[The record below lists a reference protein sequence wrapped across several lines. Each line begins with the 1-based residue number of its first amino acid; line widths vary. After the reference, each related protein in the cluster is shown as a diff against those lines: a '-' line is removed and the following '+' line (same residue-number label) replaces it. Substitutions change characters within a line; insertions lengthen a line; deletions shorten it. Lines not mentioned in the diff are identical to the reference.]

1 MRLNSKTHILGKTSI
16 NDFLK
21 NYWQKKPLLIK
32 NAIANFE
39 SPITES
45 DLFTIAQNEEAVSR
59 LIEYKQDIWQV
70 KYGPFKKSDLPKK
83 TNIPWTILVQNINHY
98 LPFAES
104 FLNLFKFI
112 PYARLDDLMIS
123 YATKKGSVGPHFDSY
138 DVFLFQAQGARE
150 WKISDQKKF
159 TLDKQS
165 SIKIITNFKSKNSWV
180 LKPGDM
186 LYLPPNIGHWGISQS
201 DDCLTYSIGFRA
213 PATFEIQSKFLDFI
227 QDHLI
232 ANENE
237 IYKDP
242 NLAPQKNPAEIS
254 SNMTKAMRN
263 IVDRL
268 RWDKSSIN
276 HFIGQLLSEPIE
288 SSIFETRKPL
298 SLKAFEK
305 RIVNKTL
312 KLNSKTRMLFIKNNF
327 YVNGEFLK
335 IDKKYTLFLKQLAND
350 REISFESTLNKSD
363 LNALGIVLLPL
374 YVAGF
379 VDFIQ

>member
-1 MRLNSKTHILGKTSI
+1 
-16 NDFLK
+16 
-21 NYWQKKPLLIK
+21 
-32 NAIANFE
+32 
-39 SPITES
+39 
-45 DLFTIAQNEEAVSR
+45 
-59 LIEYKQDIWQV
+59 
-70 KYGPFKKSDLPKK
+70 
-83 TNIPWTILVQNINHY
+83 
-98 LPFAES
+98 
-104 FLNLFKFI
+104 
-112 PYARLDDLMIS
+112 MIS

-138 DVFLFQAQGARE
+138 DVFLFQAQGVRE

-159 TLDKQS
+159 TLDKKS

-201 DDCLTYSIGFRA
+201 DDCVTYSIGFRA
-213 PATFEIQSKFLDFI
+213 PGTFEIQSKFLDFI

-232 ANENE
+232 TNENE

-288 SSIFETRKPL
+288 SSIFETRRPL

-305 RIVNKTL
+305 RIANKTL

-327 YVNGEFLK
+327 YVNGEFIK
-335 IDKKYTLFLKQLAND
+335 NDKKYTPFLKQLAND
-350 REISFESTLNKSD
+350 REISLESTLNKSD

>member
-138 DVFLFQAQGARE
+138 DVFLFQAQGIRE

-159 TLDKQS
+159 TLDKKS

-232 ANENE
+232 TNENE

-327 YVNGEFLK
+327 YINGEFIK
-335 IDKKYTLFLKQLAND
+335 IDKKYTPFLKQLAND
-350 REISFESTLNKSD
+350 REISLESSFNKRD

-374 YVAGF
+374 YEAGF
-379 VDFIQ
+379 IDFIQ

>member
-1 MRLNSKTHILGKTSI
+1 MRLNRKTHILGKTSI

-138 DVFLFQAQGARE
+138 DVFLFQAQGIRE

-159 TLDKQS
+159 TLDKKS

-327 YVNGEFLK
+327 YVNGEFIK
-335 IDKKYTLFLKQLAND
+335 IDKKYTPFLKQLAND
-350 REISFESTLNKSD
+350 REISLESTLNKSD

>member
-1 MRLNSKTHILGKTSI
+1 MRLNRKTHILGKTSI

-32 NAIANFE
+32 NAIPNFV

-45 DLFTIAQNEEAVSR
+45 DLFIIAQNEEAVSR
-59 LIEYKQDIWQV
+59 LIEHKQGIWQV

-98 LPFAES
+98 FPFAES

-201 DDCLTYSIGFRA
+201 DDCVTYSIGFRA
-213 PATFEIQSKFLDFI
+213 PGTFEIQSKFLDFI

-232 ANENE
+232 TNENE

-242 NLAPQKNPAEIS
+242 NLTPQKNPAEIS

-288 SSIFETRKPL
+288 NSIFETRKPL

-305 RIVNKTL
+305 SIVHKTL
-312 KLNSKTRMLFIKNNF
+312 RLNSKTRMLFIKNNF
-327 YVNGEFLK
+327 YINGEFIK
-335 IDKKYTLFLKQLAND
+335 IDKKYTSFLKQLAND
-350 REISFESTLNKSD
+350 REISLESTLNKRD

-374 YVAGF
+374 YEAGF
-379 VDFIQ
+379 IDFIQ

>member
-98 LPFAES
+98 FPFAEA

-138 DVFLFQAQGARE
+138 DVFLFQAQGIRE

-159 TLDKQS
+159 TLDKKS

>member
-1 MRLNSKTHILGKTSI
+1 MRLNRKTHILGKTSV

-32 NAIANFE
+32 NAIANFV

-59 LIEYKQDIWQV
+59 LIEHKQGVWQV

-98 LPFAES
+98 FPFAES

-201 DDCLTYSIGFRA
+201 DDCVTYSIGFRA
-213 PATFEIQSKFLDFI
+213 PGTFEIQSKFLDFI

-232 ANENE
+232 TNENE

-242 NLAPQKNPAEIS
+242 NLTPQKNPAEIS

-288 SSIFETRKPL
+288 NSIFETRKPL

-305 RIVNKTL
+305 SIVHKTL
-312 KLNSKTRMLFIKNNF
+312 RLNSKTRMLFIKNNF
-327 YVNGEFLK
+327 YINGEFIK
-335 IDKKYTLFLKQLAND
+335 IDKKYTSFLKQLAND
-350 REISFESTLNKSD
+350 REISLESTLNKRD

-374 YVAGF
+374 YEAGF
-379 VDFIQ
+379 IDFIQ

>member
-1 MRLNSKTHILGKTSI
+1 MRLNRKTHILGKTSVH
-16 NDFLK
+16 DFLK

-138 DVFLFQAQGARE
+138 DVFLFQAQGIRE

-159 TLDKQS
+159 TLDKKLS
-165 SIKIITNFKSKNSWV
+165 LKIITNFKSKNSWV

-254 SNMTKAMRN
+254 SNMIKAMRN

>member
-1 MRLNSKTHILGKTSI
+1 MRLNRKTHILGKTSV

-32 NAIANFE
+32 NAIANFV

-45 DLFTIAQNEEAVSR
+45 DLFAIAQNEETVSR
-59 LIEYKQDIWQV
+59 LIEQKQGIWQV
-70 KYGPFKKSDLPKK
+70 KYGPFRKSDLPKR
-83 TNIPWTILVQNINHY
+83 TSIPWTILVQNINHY

-138 DVFLFQAQGARE
+138 DVFLFQAQGVRE

-159 TLDKQS
+159 TLDKKS
-165 SIKIITNFKSKNSWV
+165 SIKIITNFKSKNSWI

-186 LYLPPNIGHWGISQS
+186 LYLPPNVGHWGISQS

-213 PATFEIQSKFLDFI
+213 PGTFEIQSKFLDFI

-232 ANENE
+232 TNINE

-242 NLAPQKNPAEIS
+242 NLLPQKNPAEIS
-254 SNMTKAMRN
+254 SNMTKALRN

-288 SSIFETRKPL
+288 SSIFEKRKPL
-298 SLKAFEK
+298 SLKTFEK
-305 RIVNKTL
+305 SIIHKTL

-327 YVNGEFLK
+327 YVNGEFIK
-335 IDKKYTLFLKQLAND
+335 IDKKCTPFLKQLAND
-350 REISFESTLNKSD
+350 REISLESTLNKRD

>member
-1 MRLNSKTHILGKTSI
+1 MRLNRKTHILGKTSV

-32 NAIANFE
+32 NAIPNFV

-45 DLFTIAQNEEAVSR
+45 DLFIIAQNEEAVSR
-59 LIEYKQDIWQV
+59 LIEHKQGIWQV

-98 LPFAES
+98 FPFAES

-138 DVFLFQAQGARE
+138 DVFLFQAQGTRE

-201 DDCLTYSIGFRA
+201 DDCVTYSIGFRA
-213 PATFEIQSKFLDFI
+213 PGTFEIQSKFLDFI

-232 ANENE
+232 TNENE

-242 NLAPQKNPAEIS
+242 NLTPQKNPAEIS
-254 SNMTKAMRN
+254 SNMTKEMRN

-288 SSIFETRKPL
+288 NSIFETRKPL

-305 RIVNKTL
+305 SIVHKTL
-312 KLNSKTRMLFIKNNF
+312 RLNSKTRMLFIKNNF
-327 YVNGEFLK
+327 YINGEFIK
-335 IDKKYTLFLKQLAND
+335 IDKKYTSFLKQLAND
-350 REISFESTLNKSD
+350 REISLESTLNKRD

-379 VDFIQ
+379 IDFIQ

>member
-1 MRLNSKTHILGKTSI
+1 MRLNRKTHILGKTSVD
-16 NDFLK
+16 DFLK

-32 NAIANFE
+32 NAIPNFV

-45 DLFTIAQNEEAVSR
+45 DLFIIAQNEEAVSR
-59 LIEYKQDIWQV
+59 LIEHKQGIWQV

-98 LPFAES
+98 FPFAES

-201 DDCLTYSIGFRA
+201 DDCVTYSIGFRA
-213 PATFEIQSKFLDFI
+213 PGTFEIQSKFLDFI

-232 ANENE
+232 TNENE

-242 NLAPQKNPAEIS
+242 NLTPQKNPAEIS

-288 SSIFETRKPL
+288 NSIFETRKPL

-305 RIVNKTL
+305 SIVHKTL
-312 KLNSKTRMLFIKNNF
+312 RLNSKTRMLFIKNNF
-327 YVNGEFLK
+327 YINGEFIK
-335 IDKKYTLFLKQLAND
+335 IDKKYTSFLKQLAND
-350 REISFESTLNKSD
+350 REISLESTLNKRD
-363 LNALGIVLLPL
+363 LNALGIALLPL

-379 VDFIQ
+379 IDFIQ

>member
-1 MRLNSKTHILGKTSI
+1 MRLNRKTHILGKTSV

-32 NAIANFE
+32 NAIPNFV

-45 DLFTIAQNEEAVSR
+45 DLFIIAQNEEAVSR
-59 LIEYKQDIWQV
+59 LIEHKQGIWQV

-98 LPFAES
+98 IPFAES

-112 PYARLDDLMIS
+112 PYARLGDLMIS

-213 PATFEIQSKFLDFI
+213 PGTFEIQSKFLDFI

-232 ANENE
+232 TNINE

-242 NLAPQKNPAEIS
+242 NLTPQKNPAEIS

-288 SSIFETRKPL
+288 NSIFETRKPL

-305 RIVNKTL
+305 SIVHKTL
-312 KLNSKTRMLFIKNNF
+312 RLNSKTRMLFIKNNF
-327 YVNGEFLK
+327 YINGEFIK
-335 IDKKYTLFLKQLAND
+335 IDKKYTSFLKQLAND
-350 REISFESTLNKSD
+350 REISLESTLNKRD

-374 YVAGF
+374 YEAGF
-379 VDFIQ
+379 IDFIQ

>member
-1 MRLNSKTHILGKTSI
+1 MRLNRKTHILGKTSV

-32 NAIANFE
+32 NAIPNFV

-45 DLFTIAQNEEAVSR
+45 DLFIIAQNEEAVSR
-59 LIEYKQDIWQV
+59 LIEHKQGVWQV

-98 LPFAES
+98 FPFAES

-201 DDCLTYSIGFRA
+201 DDCVTYSIGFRA
-213 PATFEIQSKFLDFI
+213 PGTFEIQSKFLDFI

-232 ANENE
+232 TNENE

-242 NLAPQKNPAEIS
+242 NLTPQKNPAEIS

-288 SSIFETRKPL
+288 SSIFETRNPL
-298 SLKAFEK
+298 SLKAFQK
-305 RIVNKTL
+305 SIAHKTL
-312 KLNSKTRMLFIKNNF
+312 RLNSKTRMLFIKNNF
-327 YVNGEFLK
+327 YINGEFIK
-335 IDKKYTLFLKQLAND
+335 IDKKYTSFLKQLAND
-350 REISFESTLNKSD
+350 REISLESTLNKRD
-363 LNALGIVLLPL
+363 LNALGIALLPL

-379 VDFIQ
+379 IDFIQ

>member
-1 MRLNSKTHILGKTSI
+1 MRLNRKTHILGKTSV

-32 NAIANFE
+32 NAIPNFV

-45 DLFTIAQNEEAVSR
+45 DLFIIAQNEEAVSR
-59 LIEYKQDIWQV
+59 LIEHKQGIWQV

-98 LPFAES
+98 FPFAES

-138 DVFLFQAQGARE
+138 DVFLFQAQGTRE

-201 DDCLTYSIGFRA
+201 DDCVTYSIGFRA
-213 PATFEIQSKFLDFI
+213 PGTFEIQSKFLDFI

-232 ANENE
+232 TNENE

-242 NLAPQKNPAEIS
+242 NLTPQKNPAEIS
-254 SNMTKAMRN
+254 SNMTKEMRN

-288 SSIFETRKPL
+288 NSIFETRKPL

-305 RIVNKTL
+305 SIVHKTL
-312 KLNSKTRMLFIKNNF
+312 RLNSKTRMLFIKNNF
-327 YVNGEFLK
+327 YINGEFIK
-335 IDKKYTLFLKQLAND
+335 IDKKYTSFLKQLAND
-350 REISFESTLNKSD
+350 REISLESTLNKRD

-374 YVAGF
+374 YEAGF
-379 VDFIQ
+379 IDFIQ

>member
-1 MRLNSKTHILGKTSI
+1 MRLNRKTHILGKTSV

-32 NAIANFE
+32 NAIPNFV

-45 DLFTIAQNEEAVSR
+45 DLFIIAQNEEAVSR
-59 LIEYKQDIWQV
+59 LIEHKQGIWQV

-98 LPFAES
+98 FPFAES

-159 TLDKQS
+159 TLDKKS

-213 PATFEIQSKFLDFI
+213 PGTFEIQSKFLDFI

-232 ANENE
+232 TNENE

-242 NLAPQKNPAEIS
+242 NLTPQKNPAEIS

-327 YVNGEFLK
+327 YINGEFIK
-335 IDKKYTLFLKQLAND
+335 IDKKYTSFLKQLAND
-350 REISFESTLNKSD
+350 REISLESTLNKRD

-374 YVAGF
+374 YEAGF
-379 VDFIQ
+379 IDFIQ

>member
-1 MRLNSKTHILGKTSI
+1 MRLNRKTHILGKTSV

-138 DVFLFQAQGARE
+138 DVFLFQAQGIRE

-159 TLDKQS
+159 TLDKKLS
-165 SIKIITNFKSKNSWV
+165 LKIITNFKSKNSWV

-213 PATFEIQSKFLDFI
+213 PGTFEIQSKFLDFI

-232 ANENE
+232 TNENE

-242 NLAPQKNPAEIS
+242 NLTPQKNPAEIS

-288 SSIFETRKPL
+288 NSIFETRKPL

-305 RIVNKTL
+305 SIVHKTL
-312 KLNSKTRMLFIKNNF
+312 RLNSKTRMLFIKNNF
-327 YVNGEFLK
+327 YINGEFIK
-335 IDKKYTLFLKQLAND
+335 IDKKYTSFLKQLAND
-350 REISFESTLNKSD
+350 REISLESTLNKRD

-374 YVAGF
+374 YEAGF
-379 VDFIQ
+379 IDFIQ

>member
-32 NAIANFE
+32 NAIPNFE

-138 DVFLFQAQGARE
+138 DVFLFQAQGIRE

-159 TLDKQS
+159 TLDKKS

>member
-1 MRLNSKTHILGKTSI
+1 MRLNRKTHILGKISV
-16 NDFLK
+16 NNFLK

-32 NAIANFE
+32 NAIANFV
-39 SPITES
+39 SPITEK
-45 DLFTIAQNEEAVSR
+45 DLFTIAQNKEAVSR
-59 LIEYKQDIWQV
+59 LIEHKQGVWQV
-70 KYGPFKKSDLPKK
+70 KHGPFKKSDLPKK

-98 LPFAES
+98 IPFAES

-159 TLDKQS
+159 TLDKKS
-165 SIKIITNFKSKNSWV
+165 SIKIIANFRPKNSWI

-186 LYLPPNIGHWGISQS
+186 LYLPPNIAHWGVSQS

-213 PATFEIQSKFLDFI
+213 PGTFEIQSKFLDFI

-232 ANENE
+232 TDVNE

-242 NLAPQKNPAEIS
+242 NLTLQKNPAEIS
-254 SNMTKAMRN
+254 LNMTKAIQR
-263 IVDRL
+263 IVNRL

-276 HFIGQLLSEPIE
+276 HFIGQFLSEPIE
-288 SSIFETRKPL
+288 SSLFQARKPL

-305 RIVNKTL
+305 ILISKTL
-312 KLNSKTRMLFIKNNF
+312 RLNSKTRMLFIKNNF
-327 YVNGEFLK
+327 YINGEYIK
-335 IDKKYTLFLKQLAND
+335 IDKKYASFLKQLANN
-350 REISFESTLNKSD
+350 REISFESTLNKRD
-363 LNALGIVLLPL
+363 LSALGIILLPL
-374 YVAGF
+374 FLSGF
-379 VDFIQ
+379 VGFT

>member
-1 MRLNSKTHILGKTSI
+1 MRLNRKTHILGKTSV

-32 NAIANFE
+32 NAIPNFV

-45 DLFTIAQNEEAVSR
+45 DLFIIAQNEEAVSR
-59 LIEYKQDIWQV
+59 LIEHKQGIWQV

-98 LPFAES
+98 FPFAES

-201 DDCLTYSIGFRA
+201 DNCVTYSIGFRA
-213 PATFEIQSKFLDFI
+213 PGTFEIQSKFLDFI

-232 ANENE
+232 TNENE

-242 NLAPQKNPAEIS
+242 NLTPQKNPAEIS

-288 SSIFETRKPL
+288 NSIFETRKPL

-305 RIVNKTL
+305 SIVHKTL
-312 KLNSKTRMLFIKNNF
+312 RLNSKTRMLFIKNNF
-327 YVNGEFLK
+327 YINGEFIK
-335 IDKKYTLFLKQLAND
+335 IDKKYTSFLKQLAND
-350 REISFESTLNKSD
+350 REISLESTLNKRD
-363 LNALGIVLLPL
+363 LNALGIALLPL

-379 VDFIQ
+379 IDFIQ